1 MNIKKLCCVLCCFAL
16 LPFSVGSSG
25 AVEII
30 DVPESWDDVIQNVTM
45 QYGQIPEDYF
55 GGYFLADDGSLV
67 INVTKEYYES
77 KEFKGCELSSRYV
90 SFHIVEYSIIELE
103 SMKEALVPYMIEY
116 GIASLDANEMTNTVD
131 VELYYENED
140 FSNLV
145 KRIPFIDS
153 NVLRISVLDDGVSF
167 DNAVLYESDILD
179 QTLDED
185 DLYDINATMPE
196 LAIYPGMLLRNVSDD
211 AIFTA
216 GPRSD
221 DQTFFSAGHCASN
234 GDRITMYYNIP
245 VSPPYSN
252 HIGSVVYSYFGAS
265 GDLCEIAVEN
275 LGVMPSGYEF
285 ENGHDYSIGYTCIAG
300 ESVELLG
307 GFSGL
312 VSGEVLRTNV
322 TVSYDGTIVGGLI
335 RTSIRCQ
342 RGDSGG
348 GLFSRNSYSWGSGKA
363 YGVLSGGLF
372 SSGSSV
378 SNESYFNP
386 I

>member
-1 MNIKKLCCVLCCFAL
+1 MKFKNICCVFCCLIL
-16 LPFSVGSSG
+16 LFVSAGSSG
-25 AVEII
+25 AVEIM
-30 DVPESWDDVIQNVTM
+30 DATVSRNEVIQNAMKQTR
-45 QYGQIPEDYF
+45 QIPEEVF
-55 GGYFLADDGSLV
+55 GGQYLDENGNLV
-67 INVTKEYYES
+67 IHVTKEYYEVQGS
-77 KEFKGCELSSRYV
+77 KVDSLTSNYV
-90 SFHIVEYSIIELE
+90 SFRIVEYSIQELE
-103 SMKEALVPYMIEY
+103 SMKEALVPYMVEY